1 MLGATANARENM
13 VTTSLSLL
21 QRVRSGT
28 ETQSWNRFVRLY
40 TPVIYG
46 WVRSRGVPPEDAAD
60 TVQEVFRA
68 LVRSLPTFEYDK
80 PGGFGR
86 WLRTVTTN
94 KCRDYFRRQA
104 ARRSVTNADVTL
116 PDADNVE
123 EFAEAE
129 YRQQLA
135 RHALE
140 IMRGEFEF
148 TTWKACW
155 LHVVSGKPAREIA
168 TELGISTNAV
178 YVSKS
183 RVLRRLR
190 EELDGLW
197 E

>member
-1 MLGATANARENM
+1 M

-40 TPVIYG
+40 TPVIYQ
-46 WVRSRGVPPEDAAD
+46 WIRGQGIPADDASD

-68 LVRSLPTFEYDK
+68 LVRALPTFEYDK

-86 WLRTVTTN
+86 WLRTVTRN
-94 KCRDYFRRQA
+94 KCRDYFRRKSTN
-104 ARRSVTNADVTL
+104 RSVTNTEEVSVDRQN
-116 PDADNVE
+116 DVE
-123 EFAEAE
+123 EFAESE
-129 YRQQLA
+129 YRQTLA
-135 RHALE
+135 RQALQ
-140 IMRGEFEF
+140 IMRTEFEE

-155 LHVVSGKPAREIA
+155 LHVVSGKSAAEIA
-168 TELGISTNAV
+168 TELGISTNSV

-190 EELDGLW
+190 QELDGLW

>member
-1 MLGATANARENM
+1 M

-28 ETQSWNRFVRLY
+28 ETQSWNRFVRIY
-40 TPVIYG
+40 TPIVHQWI
-46 WVRSRGVPPEDAAD
+46 RAKGVSAGDAND
-60 TVQEVFRA
+60 LVQEVFRA
-68 LVRSLPTFEYDK
+68 LIRALPTLELK
-80 PGGFGR
+80 QKGSFGR

-94 KCRDYFRRQA
+94 KCNDYFRRQA
-104 ARRSVTNADVTL
+104 RRPAKTNSEAEHWETTEDDDFV
-116 PDADNVE
+116 
-123 EFAEAE
+123 EAE
-129 YRQQLA
+129 YRKMLA
-135 RHALE
+135 QRALK
-140 IMRGEFEF
+140 IMQSEFEP

-155 LHVVSGKPAREIA
+155 MHVVSGLSAAKIA
-168 TELGISTNAV
+168 EELGISTNAV